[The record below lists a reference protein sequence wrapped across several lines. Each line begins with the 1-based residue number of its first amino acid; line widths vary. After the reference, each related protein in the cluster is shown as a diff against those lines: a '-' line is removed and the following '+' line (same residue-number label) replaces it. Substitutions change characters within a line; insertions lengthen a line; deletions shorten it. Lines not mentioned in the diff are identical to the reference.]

1 MGDISVKYGRY
12 EEALKYYLKS
22 YKMANS
28 KNLNA
33 LFKAGKIYLLFGDID
48 KAYDAFNEILQ
59 QNPSHECKKIVE
71 CMENVVNAINSY
83 EDLNNGLTMIKNK
96 DYIGA
101 LKIFNKVLQIDENSD
116 ISYYYKSVIAEIFEE
131 YKKALEYIDKS
142 ISIFNRS
149 LYYAKKEIYYT
160 SLEMKREL

>member
-1 MGDISVKYGRY
+1 
-12 EEALKYYLKS
+12 
-22 YKMANS
+22 
-28 KNLNA
+28 
-33 LFKAGKIYLLFGDID
+33 
-48 KAYDAFNEILQ
+48 
-59 QNPSHECKKIVE
+59 
-71 CMENVVNAINSY
+71 MENVVNAINSY

-149 LYYAKKEIYYT
+149 LYYAKRRYIIQAW
-160 SLEMKREL
+160 R

>member
-1 MGDISVKYGRY
+1 
-12 EEALKYYLKS
+12 
-22 YKMANS
+22 
-28 KNLNA
+28 
-33 LFKAGKIYLLFGDID
+33 
-48 KAYDAFNEILQ
+48 
-59 QNPSHECKKIVE
+59 
-71 CMENVVNAINSY
+71 MENVVNAINSY